1 MITVMRC
8 DLYTIG
14 CEARRARWYHI
25 LMKLFCALALV
36 ALSLPAAV
44 NPQLKQVNTVYILG
58 MSGGLDQFLANQL
71 TSSGVLQVVT
81 DPQKAD
87 AILTDR
93 IGEPLEAK
101 LKELYPP
108 PPPPEKNDE
117 DASKEASSKD
127 QGADLGVGAARVTS
141 SFNRGK
147 GNLFLVDR
155 KSRAVLWSVYEL
167 PKNTTPG
174 EMTKVAKRIV
184 KQLGN
189 DVSGG
194 DKKTSGQ

>member
-1 MITVMRC
+1 
-8 DLYTIG
+8 
-14 CEARRARWYHI
+14 
-25 LMKLFCALALV
+25 MKLFCALALV
-36 ALSLPAAV
+36 AVSLPAAV

-108 PPPPEKNDE
+108 PPPPEPEKKDE
-117 DASKEASSKD
+117 DAGKDASSKD
-127 QGADLGVGAARVTS
+127 RGADLGVGAARVTS

-194 DKKTSGQ
+194 DKKSSGQ